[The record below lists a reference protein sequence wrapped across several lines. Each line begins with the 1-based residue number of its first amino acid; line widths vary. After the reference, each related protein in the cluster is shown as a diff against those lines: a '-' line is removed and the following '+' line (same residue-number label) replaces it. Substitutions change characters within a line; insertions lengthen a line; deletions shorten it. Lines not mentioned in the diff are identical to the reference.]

1 MTHQHENLSAFMDGE
16 LSNSD
21 TIEAVKNDTALQE
34 KWRRYHLIRS
44 GLRKEASVAP
54 MLDLT
59 AQIAAQIEQEPT
71 VMAPKRSWA
80 SLPVV
85 GSVIPFAKQT
95 GQFAVAASVAAAV
108 ILGYQ
113 QMNQP
118 APVEPFMTAPTNN
131 SIGGLAPVSL
141 EQSRTIPRNDMAEF
155 LEKRRQVN
163 ALLEDHQQQ
172 IKLKQSDREEDS
184 NNEKDV
190 SDNH

>member
-21 TIEAVKNDTALQE
+21 TIDAVKNDAALQE

>member
-21 TIEAVKNDTALQE
+21 TIDAVKNDAALQE

-155 LEKRRQVN
+155 LE
-163 ALLEDHQQQ
+163 
-172 IKLKQSDREEDS
+172 
-184 NNEKDV
+184 
-190 SDNH
+190 

>member
-21 TIEAVKNDTALQE
+21 TIEAVKNDAALQE

>member
-16 LSNSD
+16 MSD
-21 TIEAVKNDTALQE
+21 SGIIDAVKNDEAMQE

-54 MLDLT
+54 ALDLT

-71 VMAPKRSWA
+71 VMAPKRTWA
-80 SLPVV
+80 DLPVI
-85 GSVIPFAKQT
+85 GNVIPFAKQT

-113 QMNQP
+113 QMNYSP
-118 APVEPFMTAPTNN
+118 TEPFMTAPTTG

-141 EQSRTIPRNDMAEF
+141 EQSRTIPRDDMAA
-155 LEKRRQVN
+155 LMKKHRQVN

-172 IKLKQSDREEDS
+172 IKLKQSDIEEQTDS
-184 NNEKDV
+184 KEKTPEQR
-190 SDNH
+190 

>member
-21 TIEAVKNDTALQE
+21 TVDAVKNDAALQE